1 QEWSSYVHQLDI
13 NLKKVLTQTV
23 VKNIEQLSAE
33 EMELLIV
40 TEISKLT
47 GSLPHVVVTKKL
59 CENLARNMN
68 REVEQR
74 LLFQWPVVRQSG
86 TAPPHQ
92 IAPWTKRITHGLPN
106 PSSSL
111 AGLAMQTFP
120 SRADLMAVE
129 AREGVVALLAKHPG
143 LCRKLS
149 VRLFNQPLQG
159 SHFRRQIWRLV
170 LTNKKVRTVY
180 LDLLKTDANK
190 TKSVR
195 DEAIARKCRELVQND
210 PTLAELRGSVGC
222 LYAMKTVLSFF
233 HITINTVTD
242 LHATQ
247 IRLVAP
253 LILAMSDYLP
263 RDQPSELEDVVVLIE
278 EFFGLLVQLPVYL
291 TKQSLS
297 WFRSYRPVFK
307 LTSKTPENHSKTEIN
322 GVPDH
327 QHFGLEVIKRLRL
340 IDADVAVG
348 VINEIVAV
356 RSIDVALDN
365 KRQEELC
372 APVIFEVLEPILD
385 SLFCGFLA
393 ADTLLY
399 VWDQIVLCVAAQ
411 LPTEQCIIHWLSS
424 VAAILLYHTWI
435 RNPQELTFRLIPQIG
450 ETMLSRSVATD
461 TEENGS
467 TKPKSMASNIALKS
481 FTQRM
486 QSAGR
491 KLRIEDIRLLVHKL
505 EEELENANQQA
516 NFYVEA
522 ARSSKLDLLN
532 QTKEKAT
539 DRVVDTNSPNVNG
552 SEVNIANETDKKKNT
567 SDKSTSTVE
576 RKNVHRLK
584 I

>member
-1 QEWSSYVHQLDI
+1 
-13 NLKKVLTQTV
+13 
-23 VKNIEQLSAE
+23 
-33 EMELLIV
+33 
-40 TEISKLT
+40 
-47 GSLPHVVVTKKL
+47 
-59 CENLARNMN
+59 MN
-68 REVEQR
+68 KEVEQR
-74 LLFQWPVVRQSG
+74 LLFHWPVITHNR
-86 TAPPHQ
+86 TEPPRQ

-106 PSSSL
+106 SSSSL
-111 AGLAMQTFP
+111 VGLAMQTFP
-120 SRADLMAVE
+120 SRADLIAVE

-170 LTNKKVRTVY
+170 LANKRVRTVY
-180 LDLLKTDANK
+180 LDLLRTDASK

-233 HITINTVTD
+233 HITANMVTD
-242 LHATQ
+242 LHVTQ
-247 IRLVAP
+247 IKLVVP

-263 RDQPSELEDVVVLIE
+263 RDQPPELENVVVLIE
-278 EFFGLLVQLPVYL
+278 EFFGLLLQLPAYL

-297 WFRSYRPVFK
+297 WLQRYRPSFEMTSQ
-307 LTSKTPENHSKTEIN
+307 TSKNNSKTGIN

-327 QHFGLEVIKRLRL
+327 QHFGSEVIKRLRL
-340 IDADVAVG
+340 IDPDVAVG

-356 RSIDVALDN
+356 RSSFCSFDICVHSIEMNTSKQCKIKLSN
-365 KRQEELC
+365 Q
-372 APVIFEVLEPILD
+372 VLLVNFINFLVPYYI
-385 SLFCGFLA
+385 GFLA
-393 ADTLLY
+393 PDTLLY

-424 VAAILLYHTWI
+424 VAAILLYYTWI
-435 RNPQELTFRLIPQIG
+435 RNPQESTLRLIPQVG

-467 TKPKSMASNIALKS
+467 TKPKSVASNVALKS

-491 KLRIEDIRLLVHKL
+491 KLHVEDIKLLVCGKII
-505 EEELENANQQA
+505 
-516 NFYVEA
+516 
-522 ARSSKLDLLN
+522 DLLEFN
-532 QTKEKAT
+532 LSL
-539 DRVVDTNSPNVNG
+539 N
-552 SEVNIANETDKKKNT
+552 
-567 SDKSTSTVE
+567 
-576 RKNVHRLK
+576 
-584 I
+584 